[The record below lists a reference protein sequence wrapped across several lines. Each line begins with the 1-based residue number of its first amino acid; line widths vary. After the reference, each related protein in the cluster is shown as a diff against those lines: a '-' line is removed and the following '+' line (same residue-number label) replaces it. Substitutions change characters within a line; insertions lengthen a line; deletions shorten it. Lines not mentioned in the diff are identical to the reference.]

1 MRQVETLIWGSIRT
15 NGEKYY
21 LLKEE
26 PESPY
31 SVPKWIPDGMTMWL
45 VAHKDDYKVI
55 SKEPF
60 VPLFRASHLVFGQD
74 ASIELLDNPTVS
86 ILVDYFDP
94 EEDEDNN
101 VAVAPTN

>member
-15 NGEKYY
+15 NGEKYF

-31 SVPKWIPDGMTMWL
+31 SVPKWVPDGMTMWL
-45 VAHKDDYKVI
+45 VASEGHKG
-55 SKEPF
+55 F
-60 VPLFRASHLVFGQD
+60 VNGKPVYDASHLVFGQD